1 VTIILDFVSWAAILS
16 GGALCIIGALG
27 LVRLPDTYTRIHAA
41 SLIDTG
47 GAILIVT
54 GLAVQAGLT
63 LVTVKLI
70 ILLAFLMFTSPTTT
84 HALARAL
91 INAGYGPKAPT
102 YPPTDKSDD
111 GSADGR

>member
-1 VTIILDFVSWAAILS
+1 MTIILDIVSWAAILS
-16 GGALCIIGALG
+16 GGALCIIGAFG

-47 GAILIVT
+47 GAVLIVT
-54 GLAVQAGLT
+54 GLAVQAGFT

-91 INAGYGPKAPT
+91 ISAGHRPSAPN
-102 YPPTDKSDD
+102 YPPAVKSDD

>member
-1 VTIILDFVSWAAILS
+1 MDLGAVERRAAWI
-16 GGALCIIGALG
+16 
-27 LVRLPDTYTRIHAA
+27 
-41 SLIDTG
+41 
-47 GAILIVT
+47 
-54 GLAVQAGLT
+54 AVAVALT

-91 INAGYGPKAPT
+91 ISAGHRPSAPN
-102 YPPTDKSDD
+102 YPPAVKSDD